1 MDTPKERQI
10 HFDQAQEIADIGSW
24 HLDLRED
31 SFHWSKNCYR
41 IFGVPQNTSMTFERF
56 LSRVH
61 PDDRS
66 EVEAEWN
73 AALDGDPYD
82 IEHRIVVDGETRWVR
97 ERGELEYDS
106 TGEPVRAIGVVMDI
120 TTRKARERE
129 IQVRKRRYQS
139 LFNSIRDTILVADAD
154 RTIVDGNPAFTDLFG
169 YELDDV
175 LGVSVR
181 VIYASEAEFRE
192 VGQRLA
198 ENSDKHITVTAQC
211 QKRSGQV
218 FPAEMTIVRRNDT
231 DGTTLGFVGV
241 IRDVSEREDRLQQ
254 MKVIDR
260 VLRHNLRNDLNLV
273 QGSAEMILESSAE
286 CPDCN
291 AQTILDTSR
300 RLLDTAQKWRRITT
314 FLADPPADDVIDV
327 GSVVD
332 SVVSRVRQ
340 RHPNATVTADQPDD
354 CRVDATQA
362 IGEAIE
368 ELLENAVVH
377 SGQTAANVALLVS
390 HRDAVVEIRVVDD
403 GPRIPEMER
412 KVLTREEEIEPLY
425 HGSGLGLW
433 LVNLIVRQSGGML
446 EFDENEPQGNI
457 VTILLPTV

>member
-1 MDTPKERQI
+1 MDTPRERQI

-31 SFHWSKNCYR
+31 TFHWSKNCYR
-41 IFGVPQNTSMTFERF
+41 IFGVPQNVSMTFERF

-66 EVEAEWN
+66 EVEAAWN
-73 AALDGDPYD
+73 AALNGDPYD

-129 IQVRKRRYQS
+129 IQLRKRRYQS
-139 LFNSIRDTILVADAD
+139 LFNSIQDTILVADAD
-154 RTIVDGNPAFTDLFG
+154 RTIIDGNPAFTDLFG

-175 LGVSVR
+175 IGESVR
-181 VIYASEAEFRE
+181 LIYANEAEFRE
-192 VGQRLA
+192 VGQRLK
-198 ENSDKHITVTAQC
+198 NSSDKHTTITMQC

-218 FPAEMTIVRRNDT
+218 FPAETTIVRRNDAS
-231 DGTTLGFVGV
+231 GKTLGFVGV
-241 IRDVSEREDRLQQ
+241 IRDVSEREDRRQQ

-273 QGSAEMILESSAE
+273 QGSAEMILESSAK
-286 CPDCN
+286 CPDRT

-340 RHPNATVTADQPDD
+340 RHPDATVAADRPDD
-354 CRVDATQA
+354 CRADATQA

-377 SGQTAANVALLVS
+377 SGETPANVALLVS

-446 EFDENEPQGNI
+446 EFDENEPHGNI
-457 VTILLPTV
+457 VTILLPTA